1 MNKESSKFLY
11 ENLANPEESQSENNQ
26 EPFTSK
32 EALNISSYSS
42 NEHHLFC
49 GIKIKRRYI
58 TRTVWSI
65 ISIVILLVWIFFGFS
80 SAVSSW
86 N

>member
-11 ENLANPEESQSENNQ
+11 ENLANPEESQSEHNQ

-42 NEHHLFC
+42 NEHL
-49 GIKIKRRYI
+49 KRRYI

>member
-49 GIKIKRRYI
+49 GIKIYI

>member
-42 NEHHLFC
+42 NEHHFFC